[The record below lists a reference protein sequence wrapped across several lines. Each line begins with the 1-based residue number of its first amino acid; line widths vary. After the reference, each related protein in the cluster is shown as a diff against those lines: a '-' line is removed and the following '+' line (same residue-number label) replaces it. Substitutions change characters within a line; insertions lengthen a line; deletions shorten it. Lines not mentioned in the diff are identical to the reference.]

1 MIPKDAFISPDE
13 PMVRDPFRD
22 ALISPDDPLVPREEE
37 PGVVVGMNGSTVR
50 ETARPTGLLLD
61 LDQVTA
67 ALEAMSVK
75 LKENGIRGLRIE
87 PGLSTFEVSLRNHLT
102 EYLSEYD

>member
-1 MIPKDAFISPDE
+1 MIPKDAFISPDD
-13 PMVRDPFRD
+13 PFVRDPFRD

-37 PGVVVGMNGSTVR
+37 RGVVVGMNGSTVC
-50 ETARPTGLLLD
+50 EAIGPTGLLLD

-102 EYLSEYD
+102 EYFSEYD